1 MPRVAIV
8 SYRLGGAD
16 GVSVEAAKWAHGF
29 TTLGFDVSLVAGAG
43 PDPVVNVAGLGI
55 EPSEHVDLD
64 ALNNALAQV
73 DLVVV
78 ENLCS
83 LPLNPTATRSV
94 AKALMGRPAIL
105 RHHDLPWQR
114 TSTASFGPPPTDP
127 AWTHVTINKRSQEEL
142 LHHGIESTCLY
153 NRFDL
158 DPPSGDRELTR
169 GALDL
174 SAEDRLALQPTR
186 ALPRKN
192 VPEGLRVASELRA
205 TYWLTGAAEDGFAP
219 ELEKILD
226 GATTRVLRGPGPG
239 TIDDAYAASDAVL
252 FPSTWEGFGNP
263 VLESVAHRRPLLLGD
278 YPVAGEIRSFGFEF
292 FEPSH
297 IGALEAFLREPEE
310 SLFDRNLAIARAHF
324 DLADLPRD
332 LEILVAS
339 VL

>member
-1 MPRVAIV
+1 MPRVAIL

-16 GVSVEAAKWAHGF
+16 GVSVEAQKWARGF
-29 TTLGFDVSLVAGAG
+29 TALGFDVSLIAGSG
-43 PDPVVNVAGLGI
+43 PVPVLNIAGLGI
-55 EPSEHVDLD
+55 EPSNQVELD
-64 ALNNALAQV
+64 ALMNALADV

-94 AKALMGRPAIL
+94 AEALAGRPAIL

-114 TSTASFGPPPTDP
+114 ASTREFGSPPTDP
-127 AWTHVTINKRSQEEL
+127 AWTHVTINKQSQEEL

-158 DPPSGDRELTR
+158 DPPSGDREEAR

-174 SAEDRLALQPTR
+174 KTADRLALQPTR

-192 VPEGLRVASELRA
+192 VPEGLRVASELGA

-239 TIDDAYAASDAVL
+239 TIDDAYAASDVVL

-278 YPVAGEIRSFGFEF
+278 YPVAGEIRSFGFKF
-292 FEPSH
+292 FGPSDV
-297 IGALEAFLREPEE
+297 GGLEAFLREPDE

-324 DLADLPRD
+324 DLSDLPGD
-332 LEILVAS
+332 LEKLVS
-339 VL
+339 CVL